1 MRSGTVTREICPREE
16 TFMPRVTHYMPSSS
30 TARRMATAL
39 GWFSIALGA
48 AELLAPKA
56 LAHWLGMRHGA
67 PIVKAYGAR
76 EVAAG
81 VGILALP
88 NKSPG
93 VWSRLAGDALDIATL
108 ASIAIENP
116 VKKRNIGIACTAVLC
131 ATAADIAC
139 AALLYSQPR
148 RLLRR

>member
-1 MRSGTVTREICPREE
+1 
-16 TFMPRVTHYMPSSS
+16 
-30 TARRMATAL
+30 MATAL

-67 PIVKAYGAR
+67 PILKAYGAR

-81 VGILALP
+81 VGILVLR
-88 NKSPG
+88 NKAPG
-93 VWSRLAGDALDIATL
+93 VWSRIAGDTLDIATL
-108 ASIAIENP
+108 VSIAIENP
-116 VKKRNIGIACTAVLC
+116 AKKRNLGIACAAVLG

-139 AALLYSQPR
+139 AALLRGQR
-148 RLLRR
+148 ERLRR

>member
-1 MRSGTVTREICPREE
+1 MTHAVTTLP
-16 TFMPRVTHYMPSSS
+16 TSSS
-30 TARRMATAL
+30 GHSIATAL

-67 PIVKAYGAR
+67 PILKAYGAR

-81 VGILALP
+81 VGILALG
-88 NKSPG
+88 NKAPG
-93 VWSRLAGDALDIATL
+93 VWSRLAGDTLDIATL
-108 ASIAIENP
+108 VSIIIENP
-116 VKKRNIGIACTAVLC
+116 AKKRNVGIACAAVLA

-139 AALLYSQPR
+139 AALLRGQPS
-148 RLLRR
+148 RLRHR

>member
-1 MRSGTVTREICPREE
+1 MTRALTTVS
-16 TFMPRVTHYMPSSS
+16 SSS
-30 TARRMATAL
+30 TPRTMATAL

-67 PIVKAYGAR
+67 PILKAYGAR

-81 VGILALP
+81 LGILALG

-93 VWSRLAGDALDIATL
+93 VWSRLGGDALDIATL
-108 ASIAIENP
+108 VSIAIENP
-116 VKKRNIGIACTAVLC
+116 VKKRNIAIAFAAVVG

-139 AALLYSQPR
+139 AALLRGQPR
-148 RLLRR
+148 RLPQD

>member
-1 MRSGTVTREICPREE
+1 
-16 TFMPRVTHYMPSSS
+16 MPRGADIVPSSS
-30 TARRMATAL
+30 TAGRMAAAL

-67 PIVKAYGAR
+67 PILKAYGAR

-81 VGILALP
+81 VGILTLP

-108 ASIAIENP
+108 VSIAIENP
-116 VKKRNIGIACTAVLC
+116 AKKRNVGLACTAVIC

-139 AALLYSQPR
+139 AALLYSQPKRLQR
-148 RLLRR
+148 R